1 MSSLP
6 HFKYLIGL
14 GNPGKEYR
22 DTYHNI
28 GARFIDAFAPD
39 FEEKATRAPLF
50 SFLKE
55 GKITMIKTAVFMNDS
70 GKAIKKIV
78 EHFKCKPDD
87 VLLIHDD
94 SDLMAGAYKF
104 SYGRGAAG
112 HRGVE
117 SVMRALK
124 TKNFWRLR
132 IGIRAPS
139 KRREKAMKMVLRR
152 ITPAHKKA
160 FYSLAKEVSLN
171 LRINEVPSGTDSRL
185 VRGRS
190 KS

>member
-6 HFKYLIGL
+6 RFKYLIGL
-14 GNPGKEYR
+14 GNPGKEYL
-22 DTYHNI
+22 DTYHNT
-28 GARFIDAFAPD
+28 GAWFIDALAPH
-39 FEEKATRAPLF
+39 FGEKATTTPLF
-50 SFLKE
+50 LFLKE
-55 GKITMIKTAVFMNDS
+55 RGVVFVKPVIFMNES

-78 EHFKCKPDD
+78 DYFKCKTDD
-87 VLLIHDD
+87 LLVLHDD
-94 SDLMAGAYKF
+94 SDLMVGTYKF

-117 SVMRALK
+117 SVIRALR

-152 ITPAHKKA
+152 MAPLHKKA
-160 FYSLAKEVSLN
+160 FYKLAKEVSLN
-171 LRINEVPSGTDSRL
+171 LRLNEVPPGEDSKL

-190 KS
+190 KF

>member
-14 GNPGKEYR
+14 GNPGNEYR

-28 GARFIDAFAPD
+28 GAWFIDVFTPR
-39 FEEKATRAPLF
+39 FEESATHAPLF
-50 SFLKE
+50 SFLAQ

-78 EHFKCKPDD
+78 EHFKCKTDD
-87 VLLIHDD
+87 LLLIHDD
-94 SDLMAGAYKF
+94 SDLMVGTYKF

-117 SVMRALK
+117 SALRALK
-124 TKNFWRLR
+124 TKNVWRLR
-132 IGIRAPS
+132 IGIRTPS
-139 KRREKAMKMVLRR
+139 KKREKAMVLVLRH
-152 ITPAHKKA
+152 IPPAHKKI
-160 FYSLAKEVSLN
+160 FYNLAKETSLN
-171 LRINEVPSGTDSRL
+171 LRLNAAPPGTTSKL
-185 VRGRS
+185 VRGKS